1 MCTLLVVVPVALAQL
16 LPLPGANDQ
25 DLSRRRLPPLTDGH
39 LFGTDQLGRDLLS
52 RVLHGGQVS
61 LSIGVLAVL
70 VSGLIGI
77 AAGPAAGYFGRWVD
91 AIVSRLLEAQ
101 MSLPLLMMLLLVVAL
116 FGPSVTVI
124 TCVIAIAQWPEV
136 ARLTR
141 SPGAG
146 RTREAVRGRRP
157 GAGPAPASPSWPGTS
172 SPTSSA
178 RRRLVVLLL
187 LAQAVLLESA
197 LSYLGAGPQRP
208 FATWGR
214 IISDGQDYITT
225 SWWLVTLPGLVIALL
240 VVGVNLLGDGLR
252 DRTRRRATEG
262 ADEHVTSDA
271 PPATATDRPPLLEV
285 EDLQIELITDARR
298 GPRGRR
304 RRLHPRR
311 GRDRHPHRRV
321 RLRQVHHRD
330 GPAAAAARGAGRA
343 VRHRPHPGRRRRR
356 RPRRGPPDPR
366 PRRLPHPAGPDD
378 RAQPGPHHR
387 PPARRGAAHPPPGLS
402 RADARAA
409 ASTARPGTDPQP
421 RDPAGGPTP
430 TSSPAACSSASSS
443 PSRSPPNPSCW
454 SPTSRPRALDVTVQ
468 AGVLDLLMEL
478 QERTG
483 IGILMITH
491 DLGVAR
497 LVSDRIH
504 VMRDGRFVESG
515 PVEQI
520 VEHPAEAYTRNLLAA
535 VPTLGPWDETRRPRR
550 AHARQ

>member
-1 MCTLLVVVPVALAQL
+1 MKGALEPPAPAGSPAPAEATPAVRPSRVTARDLARATATRRRRSASLKLWTGTVCTLLVVVPVALAQL

-25 DLSRRRLPPLTDGH
+25 DLSRRRLAPLTDGH

-77 AAGPAAGYFGRWVD
+77 VAGAAAGYFGRWVD

-141 SPGAG
+141 SLVLVE
-146 RTREAVRGRRP
+146 REKPYVAAARVLGLRQIAILARHIIPNIVRQ
-157 GAGPAPASPSWPGTS
+157 AS
-172 SPTSSA
+172 
-178 RRRLVVLLL
+178 LVVLLL

-262 ADEHVTSDA
+262 S
-271 PPATATDRPPLLEV
+271 
-285 EDLQIELITDARR
+285 
-298 GPRGRR
+298 
-304 RRLHPRR
+304 
-311 GRDRHPHRRV
+311 
-321 RLRQVHHRD
+321 
-330 GPAAAAARGAGRA
+330 
-343 VRHRPHPGRRRRR
+343 
-356 RPRRGPPDPR
+356 
-366 PRRLPHPAGPDD
+366 
-378 RAQPGPHHR
+378 
-387 PPARRGAAHPPPGLS
+387 
-402 RADARAA
+402 
-409 ASTARPGTDPQP
+409 
-421 RDPAGGPTP
+421 
-430 TSSPAACSSASSS
+430 
-443 PSRSPPNPSCW
+443 
-454 SPTSRPRALDVTVQ
+454 
-468 AGVLDLLMEL
+468 
-478 QERTG
+478 
-483 IGILMITH
+483 
-491 DLGVAR
+491 
-497 LVSDRIH
+497 
-504 VMRDGRFVESG
+504 
-515 PVEQI
+515 
-520 VEHPAEAYTRNLLAA
+520 
-535 VPTLGPWDETRRPRR
+535 
-550 AHARQ
+550 